1 MLISKEVKMRW
12 NSKNKRFYEDKGY
25 TYTKMRDEFYV
36 RVEDLKE
43 GSNVKIQVKCDYCG
57 NIYEVQYYS
66 WKKLKEKDNNSDC
79 CSNPECTGEKS
90 LESLE
95 IKYGDNFEDFRN
107 RQKEKREQTNLEK
120 YGYVNPFQNELIK
133 SKIRE
138 TNIEKYGVPV
148 VTQNPE
154 IREKGTQTCL
164 EKYGVPNYGAIY
176 SQSHKGN
183 LSPRWKGEERITERT
198 ERYDPVYKDWR
209 KSVFERD
216 YYTCQCCGAKSQN
229 GQGSVFL
236 EAHHL
241 NNFKDYIEERYDIN
255 NGVTLCR
262 KCHKEFHSIYGI
274 KHTNYEDYQKFIL
287 NKQIDKKVC

>member
-1 MLISKEVKMRW
+1 M
-12 NSKNKRFYEDKGY
+12 
-25 TYTKMRDEFYV
+25 
-36 RVEDLKE
+36 
-43 GSNVKIQVKCDYCG
+43 
-57 NIYEVQYYS
+57 
-66 WKKLKEKDNNSDC
+66 
-79 CSNPECTGEKS
+79 
-90 LESLE
+90 
-95 IKYGDNFEDFRN
+95 
-107 RQKEKREQTNLEK
+107 EK

-164 EKYGVPNYGAIY
+164 EKYGVPNYGTIY

-198 ERYDPVYKDWR
+198 ERYDPVYKNWR

>member
-66 WKKLKEKDNNSDC
+66 WKKLKGKDNNSDC
-79 CSNPECTGEKS
+79 CSNPECTGKKS

-133 SKIRE
+133 SKNKKYKPTCHIKKKTKFRKI
-138 TNIEKYGVPV
+138 NINY
-148 VTQNPE
+148 
-154 IREKGTQTCL
+154 L
-164 EKYGVPNYGAIY
+164 EKMLLTKEPLGV
-176 SQSHKGN
+176 
-183 LSPRWKGEERITERT
+183 LSSK
-198 ERYDPVYKDWR
+198 K
-209 KSVFERD
+209 KSV
-216 YYTCQCCGAKSQN
+216 
-229 GQGSVFL
+229 
-236 EAHHL
+236 
-241 NNFKDYIEERYDIN
+241 
-255 NGVTLCR
+255 
-262 KCHKEFHSIYGI
+262 
-274 KHTNYEDYQKFIL
+274 
-287 NKQIDKKVC
+287 